1 MDSAKRAMKSLESMP
16 YHHKI
21 YPVKHRTAYE
31 VRFVCEGKCLMLYWV
46 DEEKHEVV
54 VARFIYGGRQV
65 NRFVE

>member
-1 MDSAKRAMKSLESMP
+1 MP